1 MQTHLV
7 PVGFDYDRLIAPLV
21 RDRLSVDR
29 VVLLQGAVGSAA
41 NVEYSRTLARKLET
55 DFRNLLGAETERF
68 VIEDVYDYDAA
79 FEGAYDLINAELD
92 AGNEIW
98 VNVSAMP
105 RTVSFAFATA
115 AHSVMIEREAER
127 DRIHTYYTI
136 PEKYLETELAE
147 ELRRGTELLSELAE
161 LVETDGLDDLN
172 ELDELDEL
180 DGSNKSDGSAEGAG
194 EEGLSDRLAER
205 VRNAQDL
212 LSEFDERG
220 TTIGAKSVDGS
231 HIVEFPVA
239 SFSPVKPFEE
249 LILFKLGSD
258 GSFESVSE
266 LAQAL
271 ARELD
276 EEYTDSFRSK
286 VIYNVDRLGPGGKGY
301 IEQEAHGKSHRTE
314 LSRIGELWVRA
325 HASGEREGD
334 EDTDREATDDG
345 SESDDG
351 EDSERDANDRRD
363 DDSLTAVERDGSNER
378 APKW

>member
-1 MQTHLV
+1 MQTHLI

-41 NVEYSRTLARKLET
+41 NVEYSRTLARKLQK
-55 DFRNLLGAETERF
+55 DFENLLGAETERY

-98 VNVSAMP
+98 VNISAMP

-147 ELRRGTELLSELAE
+147 ELRRGTELLAE
-161 LVETDGLDDLN
+161 IEGRLDDP
-172 ELDELDEL
+172 ELQ
-180 DGSNKSDGSAEGAG
+180 N
-194 EEGLSDRLAER
+194 RLAER
-205 VRNAQDL
+205 VHSARDL
-212 LSEFDERG
+212 LGEFDERG
-220 TTIGAKSVDGS
+220 TTIGAKSVNGS

-239 SFSPVKPFEE
+239 SFSSVKPFEE
-249 LILFKLGSD
+249 LILFKLGAD
-258 GSFESVSE
+258 GAFESVSE

-301 IEQEAHGKSHRTE
+301 IEQEEHGKSYRTE

-325 HASGEREGD
+325 HADDDGD
-334 EDTDREATDDG
+334 GDDG
-345 SESDDG
+345 SDEEDRG
-351 EDSERDANDRRD
+351 EEPPATERDE
-363 DDSLTAVERDGSNER
+363 SEER

>member
-7 PVGFDYDRLIAPLV
+7 PVGVDYDRLIAPLV

-29 VVLLQGAVGSAA
+29 VVLLQGAVGSEA
-41 NVEYSRTLARKLET
+41 NVEHSRTLARKLEN
-55 DFRNLLGAETERF
+55 DFENLLGAETERF

-98 VNVSAMP
+98 VNISAMP

-115 AHSVMIEREAER
+115 AHSVAIERETER
-127 DRIHTYYTI
+127 DNIHTYYTV

-147 ELRRGTELLSELAE
+147 ELRHTTDLLAA
-161 LVETDGLDDLN
+161 VG
-172 ELDELDEL
+172 DELDDAEL
-180 DGSNKSDGSAEGAG
+180 M
-194 EEGLSDRLAER
+194 DRATER
-205 VRNAQDL
+205 VQDAREL

-220 TTIGAKSVDGS
+220 TTSGAKSVDGS
-231 HIVEFPVA
+231 HVIEFPVA
-239 SFSPVKPFEE
+239 SFSAVKPFEE
-249 LILFKLGSD
+249 LILYKLGD
-258 GSFESVSE
+258 EGSFESVSE

-301 IEQEAHGKSHRTE
+301 VEREAHGKSHRTE

-325 HASGEREGD
+325 HADDGDDRTNDQDENEDTGD
-334 EDTDREATDDG
+334 EIDGAEANGETSG
-345 SESDDG
+345 DG
-351 EDSERDANDRRD
+351 E
-363 DDSLTAVERDGSNER
+363 LTPPERDGDGER